1 MMWTLAAASLLLAM
15 NQSADPCQ
23 DFFQFAC
30 GTWNKKHLIP
40 EDRSSISTF
49 EVLFDQLQ
57 IILKGKCDYKLLR
70 RFQMAYFVS
79 RIVTRWYYL
88 FHAIIDL
95 LQEETVPEDNET
107 TIKAKLFY
115 NSCMNT
121 SESIS
126 ISQYNRLSFFF
137 FFTMVFL
144 TYLSRY
150 SFFHFP
156 LRTRRRRLCVP

>member
-1 MMWTLAAASLLLAM
+1 
-15 NQSADPCQ
+15 
-23 DFFQFAC
+23 
-30 GTWNKKHLIP
+30 
-40 EDRSSISTF
+40 
-49 EVLFDQLQ
+49 
-57 IILKGKCDYKLLR
+57 
-70 RFQMAYFVS
+70 MAYFVS
-79 RIVTRWYYL
+79 RIVTRWYF

-95 LQEETVPEDNET
+95 LQEETVPEDIET

-126 ISQYNRLSFFF
+126 ISQYHRLSFF

-150 SFFHFP
+150 SFFFFP
-156 LRTRRRRLCVP
+156 